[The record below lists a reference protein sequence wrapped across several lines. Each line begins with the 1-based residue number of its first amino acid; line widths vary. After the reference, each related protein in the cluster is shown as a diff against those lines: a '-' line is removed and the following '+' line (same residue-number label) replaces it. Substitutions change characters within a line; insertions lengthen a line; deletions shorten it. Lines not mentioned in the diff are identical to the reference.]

1 MNINLTLLMQ
11 AAAFAAFIW
20 FTAKFVWPPL
30 MRAIETR
37 QKTIADGLAA
47 GEQGRQALA
56 SAERRIADL
65 IGEAKAKSAE
75 IVAQGEKF
83 RVDTV
88 EAAKA
93 EAKAEAERIMAG
105 ARAEIAQEVA
115 RAKEHLREQVAA
127 LAVAGAEKI
136 LEREVDAK
144 AHADLLDGL
153 VREGRFPEANAHA
166 CTPDPADPRPGID
179 AYGRAL
185 DALGGRFDV
194 AILSAGED
202 GHCASLFPC
211 HASVA
216 DPGERFLLVEN
227 SPKPPPRRVSASRRL
242 LERSGLGV
250 VVFYG
255 EGKRD
260 ALALFRDPKV
270 DVSGCPSKVVAS
282 IPTSYLVTDLS

>member
-1 MNINLTLLMQ
+1 MET
-11 AAAFAAFIW
+11 W
-20 FTAKFVWPPL
+20 TGAKPEL
-30 MRAIETR
+30 
-37 QKTIADGLAA
+37 DGRVARLV
-47 GEQGRQALA
+47 
-56 SAERRIADL
+56 AER
-65 IGEAKAKSAE
+65 
-75 IVAQGEKF
+75 V
-83 RVDTV
+83 
-88 EAAKA
+88 
-93 EAKAEAERIMAG
+93 
-105 ARAEIAQEVA
+105 RAT
-115 RAKEHLREQVAA
+115 LRERPHAVLGVVGGRSVGGIYGE
-127 LAVAGAEKI
+127 LARED
-136 LEREVDAK
+136 LPWERVHVFLADERLVPVTSDESNFRLV
-144 AHADLLDGL
+144 HVDLLDGL

-216 DPGERFLLVEN
+216 DEGERFLLVEN

-250 VVFYG
+250 VVVYG

-260 ALALFRDPKV
+260 ALALLRDPKV
-270 DVSGCPSKVVAS
+270 GVHGCPSKLVAS
-282 IPTSYLVTDLS
+282 IATSYLVTDLA